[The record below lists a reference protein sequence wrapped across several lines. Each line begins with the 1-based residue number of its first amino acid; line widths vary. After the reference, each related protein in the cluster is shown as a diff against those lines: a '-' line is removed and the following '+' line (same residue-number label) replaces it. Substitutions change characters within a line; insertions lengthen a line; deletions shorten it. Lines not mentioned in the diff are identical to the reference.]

1 MVALCPKC
9 GKDCRNQS
17 ALKMHLPKCKVEK
30 KAEKEA
36 KKPLEDLELDIPGQ
50 DPEPDKE
57 QVEASESA
65 KTDEEEYGCSECQG
79 KIDYGVVQCP
89 HCGAE
94 LVWE

>member
-9 GKDCRNQS
+9 GKDCRNQP

-30 KAEKEA
+30 KAEKRAE
-36 KKPLEDLELDIPGQ
+36 KPLEDLELDIPEQ
-50 DPEPDKE
+50 ETETKTETPESSIGPGK
-57 QVEASESA
+57 
-65 KTDEEEYGCSECQG
+65 DEEEYGCSECQG
-79 KIDYGVVQCP
+79 KIDYGAHKCP